1 VNTNPSDPP
10 DPSDQLPS
18 AAPPAPTASSDPT
31 APPHPTDPAHPT
43 SPMPVQQSHTTQES
57 QGAQE
62 SQDDQEP
69 RPAGFRASAVT
80 LLATLA
86 GTAIIGIPAGYI
98 WALVA
103 PRALAQV
110 VSRGAANVVNAET
123 TAFIAAD
130 AWFVLIASVGG
141 LLTGI
146 AGYLLVVRR
155 RGAPAAVGLILGG
168 LGAAALMWWIGDNY
182 GHAQFQHRLLTDPKG
197 TYLHAS
203 LSLGS
208 KGAIVFWPIFAALA
222 IAVPE
227 AIAYFRN
234 PGPSNKPS
242 TKPSPTSTSPSA
254 GPPSADN

>member
-1 VNTNPSDPP
+1 MDTEPQDSGPSQP
-10 DPSDQLPS
+10 
-18 AAPPAPTASSDPT
+18 
-31 APPHPTDPAHPT
+31 
-43 SPMPVQQSHTTQES
+43 QQSQKP
-57 QGAQE
+57 QR
-62 SQDDQEP
+62 P
-69 RPAGFRASAVT
+69 RQSLTPRAIGRTALALLIPLAATAV
-80 LLATLA
+80 
-86 GTAIIGIPAGYI
+86 IGIPAGYI
-98 WALVA
+98 WALLA

-146 AGYLLVVRR
+146 AAYLLVVRR

-168 LGAAALMWWIGDNY
+168 LGAAALMWWMGENY
-182 GHAQFQHRLLTDPKG
+182 GRAQFQHRLLTEPKG

-222 IAVPE
+222 VAVPE

-234 PGPSNKPS
+234 PGPSTKSSNKPS
-242 TKPSPTSTSPSA
+242 TEPSPTSTGTGPSA
-254 GPPSADN
+254 GTTPAGN